1 MACKKDTNDIFTV
14 VIRVSSGL
22 ENLDNLEMSGNFDA
36 RRKKSGKCQE
46 KFFCIEMF
54 LSRNKIFS

>member
-14 VIRVSSGL
+14 VIRVSSDL

-36 RRKKSGKCQE
+36 RRKKSGKSQR

>member
-1 MACKKDTNDIFTV
+1 MACKKDTNVIFTV
-14 VIRVSSGL
+14 VTRVSSDL
-22 ENLDNLEMSGNFDA
+22 EKLDNLEMSGNFDA

-54 LSRNKIFS
+54 LPRNKTFS